1 MAIIQYIFP
10 FVVLIIILVFVHEL
24 GHFLAAKLCGV
35 RASVFAVGMGP
46 RVFGW
51 NKITGFTFGK
61 IAEDLDLGN
70 HTDYRLSALP
80 FGGYVKIEGMIDE
93 SMDEDFTNKPPQQW
107 EFRTKNYFQKIFIMS
122 AGVIMNL
129 ILAISIYTVLN
140 MYNGRILSNTNQVG
154 FLPESGS
161 AYVHGLRSNDK
172 IISINGNPIK
182 YFEEINEEIYLKNN
196 DKDISIKVD
205 RNGTISDIIIPK
217 SEVILS
223 TKNSNILI
231 PYSSNTFL
239 TIESPV
245 DGSPAEKAGIKPGDI
260 INKIDA
266 IDIYNSQ
273 QFRDYLD
280 KTNGKDVNITL
291 TRDSKLINL
300 KVTPNLDNKI
310 GVSISDKYHGET
322 TTLNYKFTEAFGAG
336 IHQIGIIIEQLYLMI
351 KRLFSGEAKLKDSV
365 GGPIAIAK
373 AAKQWFVLGLIPFLT
388 GMAYLSVTLAIMN
401 ILPFP
406 VLDGGHIVILTIES
420 VIRKEIPI
428 KAKIWIQQAGMI
440 LFLLLTVFVFYNDL
454 MKE

>member
-336 IHQIGIIIEQLYLMI
+336 IHQIGII
-351 KRLFSGEAKLKDSV
+351 
-365 GGPIAIAK
+365 
-373 AAKQWFVLGLIPFLT
+373 
-388 GMAYLSVTLAIMN
+388 
-401 ILPFP
+401 
-406 VLDGGHIVILTIES
+406 
-420 VIRKEIPI
+420 
-428 KAKIWIQQAGMI
+428 
-440 LFLLLTVFVFYNDL
+440 
-454 MKE
+454 